1 MRTRRTAVPKLQQCA
16 ASADGNGN
24 NIIYYILLGLRH
36 SHSLY
41 TALPPRR
48 RDRRSTSVTRH
59 RRRHCRRPWVVG
71 ARAASLFVCKWA
83 RKLVSRR
90 YLYTHFYL
98 SPGALL
104 LFLYACLYT
113 LASRRRGRKKKK
125 KKTDPST
132 RSRRLWHI
140 IAGPDAIT
148 SVSPSRRPP
157 PTRKAERFTRISV
170 LEVRFTATH

>member
-125 KKTDPST
+125 KKLTRRHDRGGCDILLPDPM
-132 RSRRLWHI
+132 
-140 IAGPDAIT
+140 
-148 SVSPSRRPP
+148 PSRPCPP
-157 PTRKAERFTRISV
+157 RVAPPHSQSRAVHTNFCS
-170 LEVRFTATH
+170 